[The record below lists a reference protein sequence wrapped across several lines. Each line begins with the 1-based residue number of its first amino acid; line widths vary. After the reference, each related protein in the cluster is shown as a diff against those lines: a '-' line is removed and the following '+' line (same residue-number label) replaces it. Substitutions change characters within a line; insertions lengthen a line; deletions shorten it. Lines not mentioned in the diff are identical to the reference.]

1 MKYIEVIG
9 WGSEK
14 KHLIPLSKIVDFMFN
29 EDNTRVTLT
38 TGIIINIKET
48 EDIIK
53 EMLSFH
59 NIGWISKDSI
69 STYYDNINILN
80 DCPNCIPQK

>member
-59 NIGWISKDSI
+59 NIGLVSKDSI
-69 STYYDNINILN
+69 NRLHDNINILN
-80 DCPNCIPQK
+80 DYPNYIPQK

>member
-14 KHLIPLSKIVDFMFN
+14 KHLIPLSKIGDFMFN

-48 EDIIK
+48 ADIIK
-53 EMLSFH
+53 EMLSFQ
-59 NIGWISKDSI
+59 NIGWVSEYNI
-69 STYYDNINILN
+69 STLNDNINILN
-80 DCPNCIPQK
+80 DYPNYIPQK